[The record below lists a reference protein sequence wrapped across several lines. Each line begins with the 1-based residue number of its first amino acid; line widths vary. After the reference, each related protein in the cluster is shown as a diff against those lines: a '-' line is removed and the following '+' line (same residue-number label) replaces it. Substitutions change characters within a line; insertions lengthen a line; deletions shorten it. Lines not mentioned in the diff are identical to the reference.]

1 MSPNGITRIEELKAY
16 LIDLDESEWYNYKD
30 RGERYTPTQYI
41 RPHREYILTF
51 SNIQIFI
58 ENSFQIKRGAS
69 QIHTDTIKIFILSI
83 VWKMCSILR
92 KSA

>member
-1 MSPNGITRIEELKAY
+1 MSPNGITTRIEELKAY

-51 SNIQIFI
+51 SKIQIFI
-58 ENSFQIKRGAS
+58 ENFFQIKKRGMS
-69 QIHTDTIKIFILSI
+69 DSH
-83 VWKMCSILR
+83 R
-92 KSA
+92 YH